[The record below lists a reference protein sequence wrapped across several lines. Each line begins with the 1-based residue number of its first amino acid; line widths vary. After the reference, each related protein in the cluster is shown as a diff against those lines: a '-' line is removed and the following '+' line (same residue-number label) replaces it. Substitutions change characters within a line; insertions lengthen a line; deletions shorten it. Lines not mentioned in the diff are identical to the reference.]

1 MRVESSVPDLAMKN
15 KYVFLIVSHCHTK
28 KGVLATLG
36 QSLKGG
42 AITCNSR
49 EKKKRDLKEKVKI
62 KGKRN
67 KQCGSQVSHSWSGN
81 LQINKG
87 KRLEQS
93 RW

>member
-62 KGKRN
+62 KGKTTHPFVILIL
-67 KQCGSQVSHSWSGN
+67 CAVLGVVIYGV
-81 LQINKG
+81 LPMVA
-87 KRLEQS
+87 
-93 RW
+93 

>member
-15 KYVFLIVSHCHTK
+15 NYVFLIVSHCHTK

-62 KGKRN
+62 KGKRTG
-67 KQCGSQVSHSWSGN
+67 KQTFTQ
-81 LQINKG
+81 
-87 KRLEQS
+87 RLSLEES
-93 RW
+93 SFYEDMCFF